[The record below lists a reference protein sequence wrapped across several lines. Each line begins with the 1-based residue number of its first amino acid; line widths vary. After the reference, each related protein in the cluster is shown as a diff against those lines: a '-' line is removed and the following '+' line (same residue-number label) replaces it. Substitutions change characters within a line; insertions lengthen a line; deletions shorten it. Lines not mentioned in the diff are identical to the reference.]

1 MGLWRHDPRSTDF
14 KSDLLPD
21 VSLRDVLR
29 GQMQY
34 SSGKRSS
41 ETVSPPRK
49 MRPSEQTDEAPGQ
62 IDKDQVD
69 IERETPAEDN
79 ESIEQIER
87 RDRSEPPLFED

>member
-1 MGLWRHDPRSTDF
+1 M
-14 KSDLLPD
+14 
-21 VSLRDVLR
+21 
-29 GQMQY
+29 
-34 SSGKRSS
+34 
-41 ETVSPPRK
+41 SPPRK